1 MRSDSLLLVC
11 FSLLVTQLV
20 KAEAEEGSRYCRG
33 GNVIA
38 LKQGEEFT
46 LVNDVEPLK
55 WCHAVSTDNDNSAKC
70 CYNRKGSNEDCDK
83 YKPRKNTECPE
94 YALTV
99 DSIDSGTCTL
109 TIKRANENAAGL
121 YKIYDQDQVLLQ
133 ECSITVSA
141 NGGETLSGA
150 MVGFIVALVPA
161 VLLVVVAIFV
171 WKRRGN
177 TETTTSDVE
186 VQISLLTELPSNMKK
201 ALEKALKEGII
212 KKTESSDTGEVKV
225 MLLDESWK
233 EVRTPADVEAL
244 STIV

>member
-20 KAEAEEGSRYCRG
+20 KAEAGEGSGYCSG

-38 LKQGEEFT
+38 IKQGEEFT

-55 WCHAVSTDNDNSAKC
+55 WCHTVSTDNDSSAKC

-109 TIKRANENAAGL
+109 TIKGANENAAGL

-141 NGGETLSGA
+141 DGGETLSGA
-150 MVGFIVALVPA
+150 TVVFIAALVPA
-161 VLLVVVAIFV
+161 VLLVVVVIFV
-171 WKRRGN
+171 AKKRKDN
-177 TETTTSDVE
+177 TDATTTDVE
-186 VQISLLTELPSNMKK
+186 VNLLSTEFMNMKK

-225 MLLDESWK
+225 MLLDGSWK
-233 EVRTPADVEAL
+233 EVKTPADVEAL

>member
-20 KAEAEEGSRYCRG
+20 KAEAGEGSGYCSG

-38 LKQGEEFT
+38 IKQGEEFT

-55 WCHAVSTDNDNSAKC
+55 WCHTVSRDNDSSAKC

-83 YKPRKNTECPE
+83 YKPRKSTECPE

-141 NGGETLSGA
+141 DGSEELSGA

-161 VLLVVVAIFV
+161 VLLVAVAIFV
-171 WKRRGN
+171 WKRRDN
-177 TETTTSDVE
+177 TETTTTDFE
-186 VQISLLTELPSNMKK
+186 VQ
-201 ALEKALKEGII
+201 GC
-212 KKTESSDTGEVKV
+212 
-225 MLLDESWK
+225 LDPDLQK
-233 EVRTPADVEAL
+233 NDLNNVAQK
-244 STIV
+244 

>member
-11 FSLLVTQLV
+11 FSLLVTQHV
-20 KAEAEEGSRYCRG
+20 QAEAGEGSRYCKG

-55 WCHAVSTDNDNSAKC
+55 WCHAVSTDNDSSAKC

-141 NGGETLSGA
+141 DGGETLSGA

-171 WKRRGN
+171 WKRRDN
-177 TETTTSDVE
+177 TETTTTDVE
-186 VQISLLTELPSNMKK
+186 VQNLLSTLPQNMKK

-225 MLLDESWK
+225 MLLDGSWK

-244 STIV
+244 STVV